1 MAGANTTP
9 IFPATPKIGSTGI
22 TIANFAKGGTV
33 AFGVT
38 GISGVTF
45 ATVFTAGVY
54 GSRIDQIKVRPLG
67 LNTTS
72 VLRLFIN
79 EGLGAVSP
87 NVLMHET
94 SLTSVGSA
102 GATLTVTAQTV
113 AGSSF
118 TASGA
123 HGLSIGQIV
132 FFGAT
137 STLTAVTQNTAYYV
151 TSVPTTTTFTLSTMA
166 GASVPVAGAISGAGA
181 SLFPYTLLETSA
193 MADYDITITKN
204 STETASPIPY
214 LPANYKITAAIGTIG
229 ATPANMG
236 WQITVHGAD
245 Y

>member
-1 MAGANTTP
+1 
-9 IFPATPKIGSTGI
+9 
-22 TIANFAKGGTV
+22 
-33 AFGVT
+33 
-38 GISGVTF
+38 
-45 ATVFTAGVY
+45 
-54 GSRIDQIKVRPLG
+54 
-67 LNTTS
+67 
-72 VLRLFIN
+72 
-79 EGLGAVSP
+79 
-87 NVLMHET
+87 MHET
-94 SLTSVGSA
+94 SLTAVGSA
-102 GATLTVTAQTV
+102 GAGVTITTQSAL
-113 AGSSF
+113 GSSF
-118 TASGA
+118 TSASA

-137 STLTAVTQNTAYYV
+137 STLTSVGQSTAYYV
-151 TSVPTTTTFTLSTMA
+151 TSTPSTTTFTLSTLA
-166 GASVPVAGAISGAGA
+166 GASVTVGTSVTGAGA